1 MKTHAHWSLGWLLL
15 AGSLAGCAD
24 DSAGPDARIAPDA
37 DASEIR
43 RDADGL
49 CWGQTILP
57 ARLETRT
64 EQVLVSPATEGTPA
78 TYQTETRQVIVEPRR
93 AAEFEAICPE
103 DLTPEL
109 VLNLQRA
116 LAARD
121 IFRGTISG
129 DGDAATV
136 DALRRYQASRGGPD
150 SGVLSRK
157 AAVDLG
163 LVAARP
169 EEVEELL

>member
-1 MKTHAHWSLGWLLL
+1 MNSYAVHAIRWMIL
-15 AGSLAGCAD
+15 AGSLVACSGE
-24 DSAGPDARIAPDA
+24 SGGLDARIAPDA

-43 RDADGL
+43 RDANGL
-49 CWGQTILP
+49 CWGQTIQP
-57 ARLETRT
+57 ARIETQT
-64 EQVLVSPATEGTPA
+64 QQVLVSPAADGRPA

-93 AAEFEAICPE
+93 AVEFEAVCPE

-121 IFRGTISG
+121 IFRGVITG

-157 AAVDLG
+157 AAVELG
-163 LVAARP
+163 LIAVRP

>member
-1 MKTHAHWSLGWLLL
+1 MGWLML
-15 AGSLAGCAD
+15 AAGLTACGS
-24 DSAGPDARIAPDA
+24 DSGSPDARIAPDA

-43 RDADGL
+43 RDADGT

-57 ARLETRT
+57 ARIETETR
-64 EQVLVSPATEGTPA
+64 QVLVSPAIAGRPA

-93 AAEFEAICPE
+93 AAEFEAVCPE
-103 DLTPEL
+103 QLTPAL

-116 LAARD
+116 LKARD
-121 IFRGTISG
+121 IFRGPITG

-136 DALRRYQASRGGPD
+136 DALRRYQTSRGGPD

-169 EEVEELL
+169 EEVDELL